1 MIPTI
6 CSWLS
11 FCSLACRVDDEWEIG
26 ESTQA
31 HALKEFVEVEIKEAA
46 EASSR
51 ILGFKADKTE
61 LLGEIS
67 KPKNFDWR
75 TVINKDLA
83 RWEIARAAAQSGPRV
98 LFANAYGTDPTV
110 ANVESM
116 LAMSL
121 TMRGAQAHF
130 LVCDGALPAC
140 WVSQID
146 QVEAEEF
153 VEFGPSRRLCRN
165 CFHIT
170 SGVFQSLGLPVH
182 RYSELIL
189 DKEAQ
194 EAADLSARLSL
205 SQIQE
210 YRLDGLKVGE
220 HALSGALRFYA
231 RGSLDSEALGEGVLR
246 RYFNAALLTVFAT
259 RRLLSTFKFTC
270 VSMLHGIYVPEGLIG
285 EVAREQN
292 VRVAAWSFSYR
303 KRTFIF
309 SHHDTYHHT
318 LLSEPTTAWE
328 DLSWT
333 PEIEADIVDYLNSR
347 RYGTRDW
354 VTFIEHPQEDI
365 AAIAAELGVDFSK
378 PCVGVLTNVVWD
390 AQVHFY
396 GNAFPNAIDLVLQTI
411 RYFAGRADLQLIV
424 RIHPGELLGFTRAR
438 QTMMD
443 EITRC
448 FSVLPK
454 NVFVVPPE
462 SAISTY
468 TVASQC
474 NAVLIYGTKA
484 GIELAAMGIPVV
496 VAGEAWVRNKGV
508 TLDAKSPPEYFE
520 ILDRLPLKEPS
531 SENITQRARKY
542 AYHLFFR
549 RMIPMPFTTPEAGSN
564 IEPDVKTLDDLL
576 PGQDV
581 GLDVVCNGLLNGSD
595 FIYPAELYPASGE
608 DKTEV
613 TENTRARGS
622 LRVLNMLGKLGEGE
636 RMRAHM
642 LKTLREFPSIAGE
655 PWAQSIIGPNLMRV
669 ALASDKPIATVQTL
683 WADVR
688 AATRGIGLKTQLK
701 MRRLPADVLRELAIA
716 LWKAGSYKQAG
727 EAAAQA
733 LLYDPSQIIR
743 EELLRRLARAV
754 VPCKTDKNCNPT

>member
-1 MIPTI
+1 VTN
-6 CSWLS
+6 
-11 FCSLACRVDDEWEIG
+11 
-26 ESTQA
+26 
-31 HALKEFVEVEIKEAA
+31 KVEIKEVA
-46 EASSR
+46 ETSR
-51 ILGFKADKTE
+51 RVLGIKADTMGS
-61 LLGEIS
+61 LGEIPQ
-67 KPKNFDWR
+67 PKSFEWTN
-75 TVINKDLA
+75 VINKDLA
-83 RWEIARAAAQSGPRV
+83 RWKAAREAAQSGPRV

-116 LAMSL
+116 LAVSL
-121 TMRGAQAHF
+121 TMRGTQAHF
-130 LVCDGALPAC
+130 LQCDGALPAC

-146 QVEAEEF
+146 QIEAEEF
-153 VEFGPSRRLCRN
+153 VKFGPSQSLCRN
-165 CFHIT
+165 CFHVT

-182 RYSELIL
+182 RYSELIS
-189 DKEAQ
+189 DNDAKEAA
-194 EAADLSARLSL
+194 ELSARLSL
-205 SQIQE
+205 SEIQG

-231 RGSLDSEALGEGVLR
+231 RGTLSGEPLGEDVLR
-246 RYFNAALLTVFAT
+246 RYFKAALLTVFAT

-270 VSMLHGIYVPEGLIG
+270 VSTLHGIYVPEGLIG

-309 SHHDTYHHT
+309 SHHDTYHHK

-333 PEIEADIVDYLNSR
+333 PEMEAEIVDYLNSR

-378 PCVGVLTNVVWD
+378 PCVGLLTNVVWD

-396 GNAFPNAIDLVLQTI
+396 GNAFPNAIDWVLQTI
-411 RYFAGRADLQLIV
+411 RYFAGRPDLQLIV

-438 QTMMD
+438 QTMLD
-443 EITRC
+443 EITRY

-454 NVFVVPPE
+454 NVFVIPPE

-484 GIELAAMGIPVV
+484 GIEVAAMGIPVV

-508 TLDAKSPPEYFE
+508 TIDAKSPPEYFK

-531 SENITQRARKY
+531 SQNITQRARKY

-549 RMIPMPFTTPEAGSN
+549 RMIPMPFTSPEPGS
-564 IEPDVKTLDDLL
+564 IAEPDVKTLDDLM
-576 PGQDV
+576 PGRDA
-581 GLDVVCNGLLNGSD
+581 GLDVICNGILSGSE

-613 TENTRARGS
+613 TEDTRARGS
-622 LRVLNMLGKLGEGE
+622 LRVLNMLGKLGDSE
-636 RMRAHM
+636 RMRVHL
-642 LKTLREFPSIAGE
+642 LKILREFPSIAGE
-655 PWAQSIIGPNLMRV
+655 PWAQSIIGQNLIRV

-683 WADVR
+683 WDDVR
-688 AATRGIGLKTQLK
+688 AATRGIGLKVQLK
-701 MRRLPADVLRELAIA
+701 MRRLPGDVLRELAIA

-733 LLYDPSQIIR
+733 LLYNPTQLIR
-743 EELLRRLARAV
+743 EDLIRRLARAV
-754 VPCKTDKNCNPT
+754 VTSKTDNCKIRRAG